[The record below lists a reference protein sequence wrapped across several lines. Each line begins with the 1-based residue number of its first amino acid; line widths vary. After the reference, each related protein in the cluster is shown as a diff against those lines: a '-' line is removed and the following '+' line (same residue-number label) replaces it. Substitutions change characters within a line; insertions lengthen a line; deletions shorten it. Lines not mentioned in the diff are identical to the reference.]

1 MTGWELA
8 ISAGAGLVAGV
19 GGTTVGAVM
28 QGRNARR
35 LHQLEAEERRQ
46 RHFLSERL
54 AVYVRFLAALA
65 EWEPLRDRAR
75 RIWKAEEEE
84 RNLPG
89 AVAPPPGESR
99 LSAARIEI
107 EGPHRRFAD
116 ALQEIN
122 LIAPRPVREA
132 ATTLFVEAARTGATA
147 RFREEFITAV
157 RVDLGVDSEASDT
170 RSPLLDS
177 GVFRDDARQ

>member
-19 GGTTVGAVM
+19 GGTTLGAVM
-28 QGRNARR
+28 QGRNAQR

-46 RHFLSERL
+46 RHFLTERL

-65 EWEPLRDRAR
+65 EWEPLRDRV
-75 RIWKAEEEE
+75 WKIKEEVAD
-84 RNLPG
+84 LPG
-89 AVAPPPGESR
+89 VLWEHGKSRWEVAQIES
-99 LSAARIEI
+99 
-107 EGPHRRFAD
+107 EGLHRRFAD

-132 ATTLFVEAARTGATA
+132 ATTLFVEAARTRATA

-157 RVDLGVDSEASDT
+157 RVDLGADSEASDL
-170 RSPLLDS
+170 RSPILDS
-177 GVFRDDARQ
+177 GVYRGDARE